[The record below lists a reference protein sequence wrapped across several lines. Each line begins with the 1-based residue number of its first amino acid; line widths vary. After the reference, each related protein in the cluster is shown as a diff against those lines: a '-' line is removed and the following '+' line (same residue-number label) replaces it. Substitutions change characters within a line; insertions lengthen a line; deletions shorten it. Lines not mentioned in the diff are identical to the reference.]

1 MGSKFHTDLSQ
12 ELLLMLNDADDHNVI
27 IQTGAD
33 QNIKEFRAHSNILR
47 ARSPYF
53 KSALSANWITK
64 NNNMIEFKKPNIRP
78 AVFEIILKYI
88 YTGEVDLSNQS
99 GDNILGVLVA
109 TDELLIEKLFNYVQ
123 DHLMEKQF
131 NWVKQNYVLVLHT
144 VGKLDSCK
152 KLYDYSIESICQ
164 DPKPLITS
172 KDFPSLDKDILY
184 GLLKRDDLRIEEIDA
199 WDYLLKWGIEQTPG
213 LGSKNNDRKKWNDNN
228 YKALKKTLN
237 LFIPLIRFVDIS
249 SSDFFDKIR
258 PYRAVIPLQTYEE
271 IAEFYY
277 KNTLPKTTTFP
288 PRNAKVQIE
297 SKLIR
302 PNLAHIIAGWIERRN
317 DKELSNKYN
326 FQLLYRGSQDGINV
340 STFRSKC
347 NNQGRCIVL
356 VKHQESSKIYG
367 GYNPNGFTGSYGW
380 QYASESFIFSFES
393 GRDIQNMK
401 ISRVS
406 SSYYSYAMYENY
418 NNNGFNFGNTL
429 YMNNDNQIY
438 FSNSGY
444 YDNYDGNVNNILSPY
459 INQNNVFV
467 PQEIEVFKIT
477 NS

>member
-12 ELLLMLNDADDHNVI
+12 ELLLMLNDADDHNVV
-27 IQTGAD
+27 IQTGTG

-64 NNNMIEFKKPNIRP
+64 NKNMIEFKKPNIHP
-78 AVFEIILKYI
+78 TVFEIILKYI

-123 DHLMEKQF
+123 DHLIEKQF

-144 VGKLDSCK
+144 VGKLASCI
-152 KLYDYSIESICQ
+152 KLYDYSIESICK

-199 WDYLLKWGIEQTPG
+199 WDYLLKWGIEQTSG

-228 YKALKKTLN
+228 YKALKKTLDR
-237 LFIPLIRFVDIS
+237 FIPLIRFVDIS

-258 PYRAVIPLQTYEE
+258 PYRAVIPHHTYEE

-277 KNTLPKTTTFP
+277 KDTLPETTTFP
-288 PRNAKVQIE
+288 SRNAKVQIE
-297 SKLIR
+297 SKLIKL
-302 PNLAHIIAGWIERRN
+302 NLACVIAGWIEKRN

-340 STFRSKC
+340 NTFRSKC

-356 VKHQESSKIYG
+356 VKHQESTKIYG
-367 GYNPNGFTGSYGW
+367 GYNPLGFTNCGGQWRST
-380 QYASESFIFSFES
+380 SESFIFSFES
-393 GRDIQNMK
+393 GRNIQNTN
-401 ISRVS
+401 ISRVN
-406 SSYYSYAMYENY
+406 SSYYSYAIYEY
-418 NNNGFNFGNTL
+418 SSYGFSFGNTF
-429 YMNNDNQIY
+429 YMNSDNRIY
-438 FSNSGY
+438 FCNQGY
-444 YDNYDGNVNNILSPY
+444 YDNNINTVLSPY
-459 INQNNVFV
+459 MNQSGNFV

-477 NS
+477 TC

>member
-1 MGSKFHTDLSQ
+1 MDSKFLVDLSQ
-12 ELLLMLNDADDHNVI
+12 ELLLMLNDADDHNVV
-27 IQTGAD
+27 IQTGTD
-33 QNIKEFRAHSNILR
+33 KNIKEFRAHSNILR

-64 NNNMIEFKKPNIRP
+64 NKDMIEFKKPNIRP
-78 AVFEIILKYI
+78 TVFEIILKYI

-123 DHLMEKQF
+123 DHLIEKQSD
-131 NWVKQNYVLVLHT
+131 WVKQNYVLVLHT
-144 VGKLDSCK
+144 VVNLPSCK
-152 KLYDYSIESICQ
+152 NLHDYCIESICN

-172 KDFPSLDKDILY
+172 KDFPSLNKDILY

-199 WDYLLKWGIEQTPG
+199 WDYLLKWGIEQTSD
-213 LGSKNNDRKKWNDNN
+213 LGSENNDRTKWNDNN
-228 YKALKKTLN
+228 YKALKKTLDR
-237 LFIPLIRFVDIS
+237 FIPLIRFVDIS

-258 PYRAVIPLQTYEE
+258 PYRAVIPHNTYEE

-288 PRNAKVQIE
+288 SRNAKVQIE

-302 PNLAHIIAGWIERRN
+302 LNLARIIAGWIERRN

-367 GYNPNGFTGSYGW
+367 GYNPNGFTGGSNGW

-393 GRDIQNMK
+393 GRDTQNMR
-401 ISRVS
+401 ISRVN

-418 NNNGFNFGNTL
+418 NNTGFNFGNTF
-429 YMNNDNQIY
+429 YMNNNNRIY
-438 FSNSGY
+438 FNNSGY
-444 YDNYDGNVNNILSPY
+444 YDNRDSNINSILSPY
-459 INQNNVFV
+459 INNNFV
-467 PQEIEVFKIT
+467 PQEIEVLKIT